1 MPATPYIRNHF
12 DSSDFTYDAAA
23 KTFYAEASTLQWH
36 SGNIVIQSKRT
47 GAECEFAFVGH
58 EQVDNENVAF
68 RFAGKGAAEGCRAV
82 IFND

>member
-1 MPATPYIRNHF
+1 MPTAPYIRNQYR
-12 DSSDFTYDAAA
+12 SSDFTFNAAT

-36 SGNIVIQSKRT
+36 SGNIVIVSGRT
-47 GAECEFAFVGH
+47 GAPAEFAFVGH
-58 EQVDNENVAF
+58 EQRDNETIAF